1 MKKIDHQTLAWR
13 LGVLIS
19 KVSCA
24 DVHEADVLHG
34 DVNTQ
39 LWLSRSF
46 RAMSTILACHI
57 SITVYYVH
65 LVFSLQST

>member
-1 MKKIDHQTLAWR
+1 M
-13 LGVLIS
+13 IS

-65 LVFSLQST
+65 LVFFSPEYIINQRISACDSL